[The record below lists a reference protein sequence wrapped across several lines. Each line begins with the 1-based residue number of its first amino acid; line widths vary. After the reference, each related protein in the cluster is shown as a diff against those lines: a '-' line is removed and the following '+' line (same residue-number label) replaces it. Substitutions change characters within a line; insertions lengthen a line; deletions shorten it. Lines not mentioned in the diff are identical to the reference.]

1 VPVETLQALRNEIIY
16 ANRNAYVAN
25 NNYTP
30 FSYPWGGGWAYFSPV
45 IYKLPIKSVKEVGVN
60 KVRKLTHYRHVSDL
74 AALKFV
80 SDVPFIPSFCRVDIG
95 EQMFHDAR
103 SYFHS
108 LTRNVEAFSQIASRL
123 KDSVFLT
130 DDEMF
135 VVAARCASEMF
146 SAKLNTLTPDQKIQL
161 ARKLHFD
168 YNASNQSLR
177 RVLKLEISILNEM
190 FPSPTS

>member
-1 VPVETLQALRNEIIY
+1 LPVETLQALRNEIIY
-16 ANRNAYVAN
+16 TNRNAYVAN
-25 NNYTP
+25 HNYTP

-45 IYKLPIKSVKEVGVN
+45 IYMLPIKSVQEVGVN
-60 KVRKLTHYRHVSDL
+60 KVRKLTHYRDIPEL
-74 AALKFV
+74 TALKFV

-108 LTRNVEAFSQIASRL
+108 LTRNAEAFSQIACRL

-146 SAKLNTLTPDQKIQL
+146 SAKLNSLTPDQKVKL

-168 YNASNQSLR
+168 YNASNQLLR
-177 RVLKLEISILNEM
+177 RVLKLELSILDEM